1 MQRPIER
8 ARDLAFAARAY
19 VDINESV
26 MRRTTLAHGYD
37 HARMFNTIIART
49 LDQLDHALDALE
61 AEQDGLVA
69 RMNREGRSSSDH
81 VRQSG
86 DGESLK

>member
-1 MQRPIER
+1 M
-8 ARDLAFAARAY
+8 AYAARAY

-26 MRRTTLAHGYD
+26 MRRTTLAQGYD
-37 HARMFNTIIART
+37 HARMFNSILAET

-69 RMNREGRSSSDH
+69 RVNRERGFGSNH
-81 VRQSG
+81 VGQPGQRKP
-86 DGESLK
+86 LK